1 MHRCSLASWTLYS
14 RDARTLAV
22 MAHPLLYLLLLL
34 LLGRTVRPFVA
45 LGLHRPLRYV
55 GSIFLYNLL
64 AIMVTKQLD
73 SVWHSILDLFRPGTV
88 WGFDLVKEIDI
99 LI

>member
-1 MHRCSLASWTLYS
+1 
-14 RDARTLAV
+14 

-34 LLGRTVRPFVA
+34 LLLGTTVRPFVA
-45 LGLHRPLRYV
+45 LGLVALGPHRPLRYV